1 MKRKSQLITT
11 PATPS
16 SILLPAKTSA
26 LPSAL
31 VKTTPSLLP
40 SKQQLQSALSSAVV
54 KSSSASIGPIKAN
67 NINATA
73 NARIVSDFDRFDEL
87 TDEIFEESDVRFRI
101 CHEDAKSGIGTGAI
115 LEQVVPAAATGKR
128 RKSESA
134 AATEINGKDK
144 AGKAAKQLQNQQRAY
159 SKQPGQS
166 VDGSEES
173 DNAKLPSN
181 LGNFFL
187 LILYCIYLLQLANI
201 AGSVVSFTLSL

>member
-1 MKRKSQLITT
+1 M
-11 PATPS
+11 
-16 SILLPAKTSA
+16 
-26 LPSAL
+26 
-31 VKTTPSLLP
+31 
-40 SKQQLQSALSSAVV
+40 
-54 KSSSASIGPIKAN
+54 
-67 NINATA
+67 
-73 NARIVSDFDRFDEL
+73 

-181 LGNFFL
+181 LGNFFFINPVL
-187 LILYCIYLLQLANI
+187 YILITACKHCRFCSKLYAFAITK
-201 AGSVVSFTLSL
+201 SRF